1 MGEHFRFFSL
11 MLTHTDLSA
20 YFRTNFSLMQHHKY
34 SLDELESLIPW
45 EREVYINLLISY
57 LKEQKE
63 KIKNKA
69 K

>member
-1 MGEHFRFFSL
+1 
-11 MLTHTDLSA
+11 
-20 YFRTNFSLMQHHKY
+20 MQHHKY

>member
-1 MGEHFRFFSL
+1 
-11 MLTHTDLSA
+11 MLTHTNLSA

>member
-1 MGEHFRFFSL
+1 
-11 MLTHTDLSA
+11 MLTHTNLSA

-45 EREVYINLLISY
+45 EREVYIHLLISY

>member
-1 MGEHFRFFSL
+1 